1 MVDDVLLNKAATIER
16 CVARAQEEYTK
27 AGEHFSQDYTR
38 QDAAILNLQRACEA
52 AIDAGAYLIRR
63 RSLGV
68 PQSAR
73 DIFDTLAGA
82 NLLEPP
88 LADVLKKMTGF
99 RNVSVHDYQKV
110 HIPIVAS
117 IIEKHSQD
125 LLGFARV
132 LIHYS

>member
-16 CVARAQEEYTK
+16 CIARAQEEYAK
-27 AGEHFSQDYTR
+27 AGESFLRDYTR

-52 AIDAGAYLIRR
+52 AIDAGAHLIRR
-63 RSLGV
+63 SSLGV

-73 DIFDTLAGA
+73 HIFDTLADA
-82 NLLEPP
+82 NLLERP
-88 LADVLKKMTGF
+88 LAEVLKKMTGF

-110 HIPIVAS
+110 QIPIVIS

-132 LIHYS
+132 LIHHS